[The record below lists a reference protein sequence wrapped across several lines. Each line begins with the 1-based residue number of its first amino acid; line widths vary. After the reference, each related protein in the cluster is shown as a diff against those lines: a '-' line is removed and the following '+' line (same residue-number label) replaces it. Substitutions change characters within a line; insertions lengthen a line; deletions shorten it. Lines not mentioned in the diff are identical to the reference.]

1 MLQWIRRHF
10 IFCDPISVC
19 NASQSLLVACGMK
32 GHSQTLL
39 VVTQGRYHLPL
50 WPLMNKLESQD
61 SINWYQSSCCSASPC
76 GTARGLHCSWTW
88 MATAFRNSSGNFVML
103 FPSSIKSTKLRTCLP
118 AKTFFKISNPLSII
132 GNAVR
137 KTKYIKLKQ
146 SSKTDS
152 FTKLGGSFQFSH
164 ASYRS
169 IKGDELII
177 FELAPCSSIAHS
189 TSKLFGLW
197 WETPSPVLLGGK
209 KGKVGHSFIFEL
221 SHEEITAIS
230 ALRHPGAVN
239 NCPRPNFYCLPP
251 LTHVRHRNIEQQYSM
266 TYRHL
271 T

>member
-10 IFCDPISVC
+10 IFCDPISAC

-88 MATAFRNSSGNFVML
+88 MATAFRNSCGNFVL
-103 FPSSIKSTKLRTCLP
+103 FFLSSFKSTKLTTCLP
-118 AKTFFKISNPLSII
+118 AKTFFKISNPLSVI

-137 KTKYIKLKQ
+137 KKIHKIKAIKQ
-146 SSKTDS
+146 DRQFQNSAGLFNFLPHRTDQS
-152 FTKLGGSFQFSH
+152 RGLSHCGFNNIRTGFMFFHGSFNFQTR
-164 ASYRS
+164 ALGMWR
-169 IKGDELII
+169 
-177 FELAPCSSIAHS
+177 
-189 TSKLFGLW
+189 
-197 WETPSPVLLGGK
+197 ETLSPVLFCFFSFFKEVRGGT

-221 SHEEITAIS
+221 SHEKFTAN
-230 ALRHPGAVN
+230 G
-239 NCPRPNFYCLPP
+239 
-251 LTHVRHRNIEQQYSM
+251 RN
-266 TYRHL
+266 YRHL
-271 T
+271 LFNTPWSCK